1 MIRYISEDLLTE
13 NIRGSSDLVNP
24 QILWILR
31 SYSIYNLLI
40 KYDQL
45 WTFSDNIYKAILKS
59 VIQILQ
65 KTSDDPHILWT

>member
-13 NIRGSSDLVNP
+13 VRYEDP
-24 QILWILR
+24 HILWNK
-31 SYSIYNLLI
+31 S
-40 KYDQL
+40 YDQIFVDLQL
-45 WTFSDNIYKAILKS
+45 WASSDNIYQAILKS